1 VSLRRRHDYPEMD
14 GRYSL
19 GSWIVENW
27 SRMALPFA
35 VLILC
40 SLPIFL
46 TANNVSLILLY
57 TLLPVYMIH
66 QYEEHAHGR
75 FVEFFNSTIGRGHEV
90 LTRVSAFWLNILE
103 VWLLFLVSFYLAK
116 YVAVG
121 FAFVPIYTVL
131 VNGLTHVIA
140 SLALRRYNPGL
151 YTTLLLFFPWGIFL
165 LVYFNTAT
173 GASLVFNVIG
183 LLVGIV
189 GHAIIVVYALR
200 RRGKL
205 ESGSH
210 RGAEAN
216 P

>member
-1 VSLRRRHDYPEMD
+1 MD
-14 GRYSL
+14 DRYSL

-35 VLILC
+35 VLALL

-46 TANNVSLILLY
+46 TAGNASLILLY

-66 QYEEHAHGR
+66 QYEEHAQGR
-75 FVEFFNSTIGRGHEV
+75 FVAFFNSTIGRGQTV

-103 VWLLFLVSFYLAK
+103 VWLLFLISFYLAK
-116 YVAVG
+116 YVAIG

-151 YTTLLLFFPWGIFL
+151 YTTLLLFFPWGLFL
-165 LVYFNTAT
+165 LVYFNAAT
-173 GASLVFNVIG
+173 GSNLVFNVIG
-183 LLVGIV
+183 VLVGIV

-200 RRGKL
+200 RRSNL
-205 ESGSH
+205 ESGSR

>member
-1 VSLRRRHDYPEMD
+1 MD
-14 GRYSL
+14 DRYSL
-19 GSWIVENW
+19 GPWIVENW

-46 TANNVSLILLY
+46 TANNESLILLY

-75 FVEFFNSTIGRGHEV
+75 FVEFFNSTIGRGQKV
-90 LTRVSAFWLNILE
+90 LSKVSAFWLNILE

-116 YVAVG
+116 YVAMG

-151 YTTLLLFFPWGIFL
+151 YTTLLLFFPWGLFL
-165 LVYFNTAT
+165 LVYFNAAT
-173 GASLVFNVIG
+173 GSNLVFNVIG
-183 LLVGIV
+183 VLVGIV

-200 RRGKL
+200 RRSNL
-205 ESGSH
+205 ESGSR

>member
-1 VSLRRRHDYPEMD
+1 MD
-14 GRYSL
+14 DRYSL
-19 GSWIVENW
+19 GPWIVENW

-46 TANNVSLILLY
+46 TANNEYLILLY

-75 FVEFFNSTIGRGHEV
+75 FVEFFNSTIGRGQKV
-90 LTRVSAFWLNILE
+90 LSKVSAFWLNILE

-116 YVAVG
+116 YVAAG

-165 LVYFNTAT
+165 LVYFNAAT
-173 GASLVFNVIG
+173 GYNLLFNVIG
-183 LLVGIV
+183 LLVGII
-189 GHAIIVVYALR
+189 GHAIIVVYALTAACVEIDR
-200 RRGKL
+200 DARL
-205 ESGSH
+205 P
-210 RGAEAN
+210 A
-216 P
+216 